1 MPGIDIVKYDGRAEA
16 PENPVDGPDAVD
28 GEYGGPTPGDWAA
41 GVDAECTVW
50 EGMVHCWQLF
60 APALDEA
67 LVSLELAGRF
77 IAQHQRGVP
86 LSAAA

>member
-1 MPGIDIVKYDGRAEA
+1 MANLRTETVASSNERADIAARLKE
-16 PENPVDGPDAVD
+16 
-28 GEYGGPTPGDWAA
+28 A

-77 IAQHQRGVP
+77 IAQHQRNA
-86 LSAAA
+86 LHSAAA